1 MYQYT
6 ANPNFG
12 RSVLGCIEADFCNFT
27 KLTKG
32 SFCCIFKFYKIGTL
46 LHLSSF
52 GIPTFASLHA
62 QHLRTGRPKL
72 RSYGA
77 PVSYGGYGGATY
89 GASYG
94 GYGGASY
101 ARPATY
107 SAAAPVGTVSPLP
120 A

>member
-1 MYQYT
+1 M
-6 ANPNFG
+6 
-12 RSVLGCIEADFCNFT
+12 
-27 KLTKG
+27 
-32 SFCCIFKFYKIGTL
+32 
-46 LHLSSF
+46 
-52 GIPTFASLHA
+52 IPTFASLHA

-77 PVSYGGYGGATY
+77 PVSYGGYGGYGGATY
-89 GASYG
+89 GASYGGYG